1 MKSVSNIEIGL
12 DSVKEGLRLWI
23 DARIPD
29 SLFDAEEN
37 AAENNE
43 ARYQM
48 VEGCYYDYQ
57 ISDGGFLLGDNE
69 YRIIQQH
76 KRNPNIGSIAP
87 NVFVG
92 TLSIPLLDK
101 QSSEELCRIE

>member
-57 ISDGGFLLGDNE
+57 ISDGDFYWE
-69 YRIIQQH
+69 IT
-76 KRNPNIGSIAP
+76 NIELFSSIKE
-87 NVFVG
+87 
-92 TLSIPLLDK
+92 TQI
-101 QSSEELCRIE
+101 